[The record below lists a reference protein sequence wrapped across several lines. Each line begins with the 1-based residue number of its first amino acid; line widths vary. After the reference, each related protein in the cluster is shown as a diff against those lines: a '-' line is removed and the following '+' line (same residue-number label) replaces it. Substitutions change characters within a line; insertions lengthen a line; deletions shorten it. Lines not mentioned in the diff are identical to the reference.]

1 MAMIRREDH
10 DSEVKSHLLDLMI
23 NESYWNVIMFCKDGA
38 VAHNRLVVG
47 LVFPQLTDEIS
58 VICPDHSVQDV
69 ANLITNI
76 LGTGSGDEMIRR
88 ESDCVDGRDK
98 YVLSHVMDTD
108 LQVFH
113 PHHPEPEQIRRN
125 EVTENSSGSDDHLS
139 NIG

>member
-1 MAMIRREDH
+1 MIRREDH
-10 DSEVKSHLLDLMI
+10 DAEVKSHLLDLMI

-108 LQVFH
+108 HQVFH